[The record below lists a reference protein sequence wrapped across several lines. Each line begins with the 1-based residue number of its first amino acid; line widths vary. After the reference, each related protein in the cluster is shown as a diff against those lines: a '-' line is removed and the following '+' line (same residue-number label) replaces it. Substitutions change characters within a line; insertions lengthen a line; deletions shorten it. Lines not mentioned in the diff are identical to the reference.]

1 MENASKALLMA
12 AGVLIGVLILS
23 LAAYLF
29 VYFGSTSQ
37 QIHEQNEE
45 NQINELNSK
54 FTSYVGKDNITI
66 YDVITVAN
74 LATENN
80 KKYEFSTRRHAEPI
94 IASSDYYIH
103 VKFKN
108 DYIEF
113 GNEVKSKTINTDYT
127 KKIQEEVSKIKSGSS
142 NELNTYNCSVEIN
155 SKTGRVWKVMFKE
168 KK

>member
-45 NQINELNSK
+45 NQINEFNSK

-80 KKYEFSTRRHAEPI
+80 KNMNLVQGDMP
-94 IASSDYYIH
+94 
-103 VKFKN
+103 N
-108 DYIEF
+108 
-113 GNEVKSKTINTDYT
+113 
-127 KKIQEEVSKIKSGSS
+127 Q
-142 NELNTYNCSVEIN
+142 
-155 SKTGRVWKVMFKE
+155 
-168 KK
+168 

>member
-1 MENASKALLMA
+1 M
-12 AGVLIGVLILS
+12 
-23 LAAYLF
+23 
-29 VYFGSTSQ
+29 
-37 QIHEQNEE
+37 
-45 NQINELNSK
+45 
-54 FTSYVGKDNITI
+54 
-66 YDVITVAN
+66 ITVAN

-142 NELNTYNCSVEIN
+142 VEIN

>member
-45 NQINELNSK
+45 NQINEFNSK

-103 VKFKN
+103 V
-108 DYIEF
+108 EF

>member
-1 MENASKALLMA
+1 MA

-45 NQINELNSK
+45 NQINEFNSK

-80 KKYEFSTRRHAEPI
+80 KKYEFELSDEDMRRISALDKNESSFFLHDDYHA
-94 IASSDYYIH
+94 
-103 VKFKN
+103 
-108 DYIEF
+108 
-113 GNEVKSKTINTDYT
+113 
-127 KKIQEEVSKIKSGSS
+127 
-142 NELNTYNCSVEIN
+142 VEYLAN
-155 SKTGRVWKVMFKE
+155 LGR
-168 KK
+168 